1 MQNIDWKLLKK
12 QKETLYNVIHE
23 NRHNEMV
30 SGDLDGILYL
40 IDAIQDEFE
49 PKETEE
55 QKTIEFTKV
64 NRDVN
69 GNSRYV
75 CHFLNFITDKDSE
88 IHNFSKN
95 NSSYNTAYKYGLA
108 LKRAKQLGGKKFH
121 NKKYGGGIVFQTTNP
136 KEIEQDII
144 KLLNNIQK

>member
-12 QKETLYNVIHE
+12 QKETLCNVIHD
-23 NRHNEMV
+23 NRHNEMI
-30 SGDLDGILYL
+30 SRDLDGILHL
-40 IDAIQDEFE
+40 IDALQDEFE
-49 PKETEE
+49 TQQE

-75 CHFLNFITDKDSE
+75 CHFLEFIKEGEEYDKTGIKLTID
-88 IHNFSKN
+88 NK
-95 NSSYNTAYKYGLA
+95 YKLA
-108 LKRAKQLGGKKFH
+108 LQRAKQLGGRKFH
-121 NKKYGGGIVFQTTNP
+121 NKQYGGGIVFQTTNP
-136 KEIEQDII
+136 KEIEKDII